1 MSYKNCHIK
10 IIYKGHIKVVL
21 KFMITSATWYCRVF
35 MSSKCAEITKNSCHM
50 VAMLISQVALMLI
63 DFFFIS
69 DSSDSSSNKK
79 SKRES
84 SFPSNQDPKRIR
96 LGGTSL
102 NYFKLFSSCSF

>member
-1 MSYKNCHIK
+1 
-10 IIYKGHIKVVL
+10 
-21 KFMITSATWYCRVF
+21 MITSATWYCRVL

-50 VAMLISQVALMLI
+50 VAVLTSQAALMLI
-63 DFFFIS
+63 DFLFLIS
-69 DSSDSSSNKK
+69 DSSDNSSSKK

-102 NYFKLFSSCSF
+102 NFCKLFSFRNRLIWRIEQFLVKPVNLIFTN

>member
-1 MSYKNCHIK
+1 
-10 IIYKGHIKVVL
+10 
-21 KFMITSATWYCRVF
+21 
-35 MSSKCAEITKNSCHM
+35 MSSKCAEITKNSRHM
-50 VAMLISQVALMLI
+50 VAMLISQTALMLL
-63 DFFFIS
+63 DFFFIF

-102 NYFKLFSSCSF
+102 NLPEAF